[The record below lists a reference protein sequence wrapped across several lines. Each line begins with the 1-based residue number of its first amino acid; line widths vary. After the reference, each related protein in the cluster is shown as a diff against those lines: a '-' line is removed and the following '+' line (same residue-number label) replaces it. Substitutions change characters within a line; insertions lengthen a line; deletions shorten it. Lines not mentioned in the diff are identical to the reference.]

1 MKTSLDKQRPLFR
14 NRIFAGYPVTSGL
27 GYTSMGLCLLLT
39 GCFGMPALGAQGCT
53 LKPTKQRC
61 DKIMPIPESIFGA
74 RIATLR
80 STFDFGVRCASPP
93 NKIPQQAVF
102 LPRWS
107 AATLPFFCKIEYD
120 WAKNKSRV
128 PIKFRLGS
136 VEYVDWMEGKN

>member
-1 MKTSLDKQRPLFR
+1 MKTSLDKQRLLFR
-14 NRIFAGYPVTSGL
+14 NRIFACYPVMGGL
-27 GYTSMGLCLLLT
+27 GCTSIGLCLLLS
-39 GCFGMPALGAQGCT
+39 GCFGMPALRAQSCT
-53 LKPTKQRC
+53 LTPTKQRF
-61 DKIMPIPESIFGA
+61 DKIMPIPKSIFGA

-93 NKIPQQAVF
+93 NTTPQRAVF